1 MRAHDREPSDLPLAA
16 AVADL
21 RGYAVFALDGAGVI
35 TSWNAGVGVLLG
47 FEEHEF
53 VGRPGAIVFTPED
66 RAGGADAAEIAAARE
81 WGEARDDR
89 WHVRRD
95 GSRVW
100 VNGVLHAVRTRS
112 GEVVGFLKV
121 MRDQTEKRA
130 AEVRLEEQRSLL
142 DAVLDSLPG
151 AFYMYDGERY
161 VRWNREVERV
171 TGFSAT
177 ELTSASPTDLVLE
190 GRQVLEH
197 VDEVFRH
204 GQRSVELHV
213 RTKSGALVPYLF
225 TSQRVVLN
233 EQPLVLGLGVDV
245 REQALARQALERFAL
260 EQSAIAELAAYSLPA
275 TDVRPVLELAAERVA
290 ETLGASH
297 VRIVELTEAGP
308 VTRAV
313 AGSPEPLSRAA
324 PGPPGA
330 AGDAVAAG
338 RTGAGNGRD
347 PASSAGADAGAVGAS
362 ETSAGAGEAPARPAA
377 AAEVQAIPASVLPAV
392 GLGSGVRARIRGHGG
407 SYGYVEVLSVMPDAF
422 SPDDLTFLNSVAFL
436 LAGAIEKQRLQRE
449 LERRAEN
456 DDLTGLLN
464 RRAFEDR
471 LAAALG
477 RAERQGTRVA
487 VLFLDLDGFKEVN
500 DTLGHQA
507 GDEVLV
513 EVARRVRE
521 VVRSWDVVARHGG
534 DEFVLFLPDIAS
546 RGEVTHVAER
556 LLEAFRAPFAAAGE
570 VVAVGTTVGIATY
583 PDDGRTAQRLL
594 NAADDAM
601 YLGKAN
607 GKSGFIFFGS
617 APEAG

>member
-100 VNGVLHAVRTRS
+100 VNGVLHAVRTRG

-171 TGFSAT
+171 IGFSAT

-275 TDVRPVLELAAERVA
+275 TDVRPDTSV
-290 ETLGASH
+290 
-297 VRIVELTEAGP
+297 VRALP
-308 VTRAV
+308 
-313 AGSPEPLSRAA
+313 
-324 PGPPGA
+324 
-330 AGDAVAAG
+330 
-338 RTGAGNGRD
+338 
-347 PASSAGADAGAVGAS
+347 SAGFSGQ
-362 ETSAGAGEAPARPAA
+362 TSDGGGWST
-377 AAEVQAIPASVLPAV
+377 PASVSTNAERASRHSSPPSCHVLRAWSSGEV
-392 GLGSGVRARIRGHGG
+392 GQAPWWPPSARDSAMAPRRFSPSQPDRPSWRAR
-407 SYGYVEVLSVMPDAF
+407 A
-422 SPDDLTFLNSVAFL
+422 
-436 LAGAIEKQRLQRE
+436 
-449 LERRAEN
+449 
-456 DDLTGLLN
+456 
-464 RRAFEDR
+464 
-471 LAAALG
+471 
-477 RAERQGTRVA
+477 
-487 VLFLDLDGFKEVN
+487 
-500 DTLGHQA
+500 DT
-507 GDEVLV
+507 VP
-513 EVARRVRE
+513 
-521 VVRSWDVVARHGG
+521 W
-534 DEFVLFLPDIAS
+534 
-546 RGEVTHVAER
+546 
-556 LLEAFRAPFAAAGE
+556 
-570 VVAVGTTVGIATY
+570 
-583 PDDGRTAQRLL
+583 
-594 NAADDAM
+594 
-601 YLGKAN
+601 
-607 GKSGFIFFGS
+607 
-617 APEAG
+617 